1 MTITLVQIIALLI
14 LLPNFYLSMV
24 SEDLL
29 QAIFHLLWVLAMVVV
44 IVQENI
50 LMAIYGDEDDD
61 NDQS

>member
-1 MTITLVQIIALLI
+1 VTITLVQIIALLI
-14 LLPNFYLSMV
+14 LLPNLYLSMV

-61 NDQS
+61 NDQG

>member
-14 LLPNFYLSMV
+14 LLPNLYLSMV

-61 NDQS
+61 NDQG